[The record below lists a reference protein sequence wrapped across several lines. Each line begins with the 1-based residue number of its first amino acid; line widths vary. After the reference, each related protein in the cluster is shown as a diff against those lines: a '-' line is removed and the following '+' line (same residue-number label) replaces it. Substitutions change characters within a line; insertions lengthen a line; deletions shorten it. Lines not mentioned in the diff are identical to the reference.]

1 MAAVLQNSS
10 VRAGLVYQAVT
21 LGQHLKQALEEAGV
35 HVVLECQAHGMN
47 EEVLIAAGLDVFVVN
62 LDPELEDHLDQ
73 VADILDRF
81 DCPVIYNDGATSSG
95 LAGWDQAR
103 WARHLAAKIKGEIDS
118 HPPRPSDAP
127 KIPTPPKPVAAAV
140 AQAITPIRKAAPE
153 PVVSSKPAPLNA
165 PPVAPAAEPMPAAML
180 SPQLP
185 TTLEFERIDLSDLA
199 LPEFAVDDEHALAD
213 SKPGAVQFGSGGE
226 LEDGFGDFDPAAF
239 DFPSEEVSNFRPRDT
254 DELTDLDALL
264 KQAAPRPDELKPAAN
279 AKADGEKKASDVT
292 TKRIE
297 PIRTPAAES
306 AGKAKPESPR
316 AAAELK
322 APPINWSLE
331 PLENEPLLATG
342 EAIFGKANYGAK
354 EPTKPAVPP
363 SVKPA
368 AAAPAPA
375 KVESAVD
382 TELAGFDFFVEPE
395 DLAPKAIV
403 STSFTPPVVTPAPTK
418 PAEVFAKVA
427 SSDLVNEAG
436 LGDLDA
442 LFADLDS
449 VGIDTPASQ
458 NQPAA
463 TFDSDFDFD
472 LDVDFD
478 TAESAPPVKAP
489 VLQQESSFADLDA
502 LFAEDEPAAAN
513 SQPVYAPSRLVEAP
527 ISQAARHVFVLGASI
542 GGPEAVRT
550 FLSKLKPSVPAAFVL
565 AQHMGAEFLDL
576 MATQLA
582 KASVLPV
589 KLAQHGE
596 LLQEGVVVVV
606 PVNRRFEVDAAG
618 IVQFGDL
625 ASESPYSPSIDQVLC
640 DMADRFGTNCT
651 AIIFSGM
658 ASDAVEGSK
667 YLASRGAKVW
677 VQDPATCVISSM
689 IDGAQAAG
697 VVSYVGAPEQLAD
710 HVLDELGVL

>member
-21 LGQHLKQALEEAGV
+21 LGQHLKQALDEAGV
-35 HVVLECQAHGMN
+35 HVVLECQAHGIN
-47 EEVLIAAGLDVFVVN
+47 AEALLAAGLDVFVVN
-62 LDPELEDHLDQ
+62 LDPELEDHLDE
-73 VADILDRF
+73 VADMLDRF

-103 WARHLAAKIKGEIDS
+103 WARHLAAKIKGEIDA
-118 HPPRPSDAP
+118 HPPRPSDALS
-127 KIPTPPKPVAAAV
+127 IPTPPKPIVVPVAA
-140 AQAITPIRKAAPE
+140 PIRAPAGEPVPPSKAA
-153 PVVSSKPAPLNA
+153 V
-165 PPVAPAAEPMPAAML
+165 PPVPPVPSPIVQSAPAAKL

-185 TTLEFERIDLSDLA
+185 ATLEFERIDLSELA
-199 LPEFAVDDEHALAD
+199 LPDFSVDGDRAPRD
-213 SKPGAVQFGSGGE
+213 SKNTTSEFNGGE

-239 DFPSEEVSNFRPRDT
+239 DFPTEEVSNFRPRDT

-264 KQAAPRPDELKPAAN
+264 QQAAPRPEEAKPTAIG
-279 AKADGEKKASDVT
+279 KGEGERKASDVP

-297 PIRTPAAES
+297 PVRAPASETI
-306 AGKAKPESPR
+306 GKSKPEAPR
-316 AAAELK
+316 SVAELK
-322 APPINWSLE
+322 APPTNWSLE
-331 PLENEPLLATG
+331 PLDNEPLPAAG
-342 EAIFGKANYGAK
+342 EPIFGKASYGAK
-354 EPTKPAVPP
+354 EPSKPPVPTAVKSVPVPP
-363 SVKPA
+363 PA
-368 AAAPAPA
+368 APKP
-375 KVESAVD
+375 ESSVD
-382 TELAGFDFFVEPE
+382 TELAGFDFFLEPE
-395 DLAPKAIV
+395 DLTPKAAASATPKPSVAAPPAAIKPVEVPVRAAV
-403 STSFTPPVVTPAPTK
+403 SEPGN
-418 PAEVFAKVA
+418 
-427 SSDLVNEAG
+427 DAG

-449 VGIDTPASQ
+449 VGVDAPAAQ

-463 TFDSDFDFD
+463 PFDSGFDFD

-478 TAESAPPVKAP
+478 AAESAPPVKAQVP
-489 VLQQESSFADLDA
+489 QHESSFADLDS
-502 LFAEDEPAAAN
+502 LFAEDEPTAP
-513 SQPVYAPSRLVEAP
+513 SPQPAHAPSRLVETPA
-527 ISQAARHVFVLGASI
+527 SQAPRHVFVLGASI

-640 DMADRFGTNCT
+640 DMADRFGTKCT

-667 YLASRGAKVW
+667 YLAARGAKVW

-697 VVSYVGAPEQLAD
+697 VVSYVGAPDQLAD